1 MIIYENT
8 GHYRLLN
15 LLLTRGSVFPR
26 SLVIAIP
33 AAIFTGVLRALV
45 MYDYIPWLQGDD
57 AVMTETQA
65 WSGFSFLVG
74 FLIVFRTNMAYN
86 RFWDGCTSTHAMRA
100 EWFDAASSLIAFCK
114 HSKEIPAKVERFK
127 HILVRLFSMLHAAA
141 LAEIEDEEDEERC
154 LSLTFDLIDAWGID
168 EASMK
173 TIQESDARVELIF
186 EWIQM
191 LVVENINT
199 GVLSIPPPI
208 LSRAF
213 QEVANGMVQFHE
225 AFKISTIPFP
235 FPYAQTCDC
244 LLVIHWI
251 VVPFVTSAWVAR
263 PVWAAIFAFV
273 QVFILWALN
282 FIATEIENPF
292 GQDPNDIS
300 GQQMQDEMNKQLL
313 LLLAP
318 TTQKTPDLSP
328 FAVFD
333 PDPGEIDKDELM
345 RKSSFKTVWDE
356 LERKR
361 RMSRHAS
368 EGTIVSV
375 LQLEQR
381 PSFNV
386 FLKDGFAKAAGQK
399 FNEPKRVKDNAATA
413 RRRRKRRLSRS
424 NRSVRSSE
432 PSESDSP
439 ISVSG
444 GQNQP
449 WSSMSQAD
457 SQPPSQTSSGSLS
470 SDFANQHYHRASS
483 PRLEVN
489 FGRRERSIDVSL
501 TKAQPVAFSSVKAFD
516 LSPEHRYSGGG
527 ETTAFSIEIPKTI
540 PSIGQNGQSWES
552 LEKDSDTLV
561 TSVEGGASNLGL
573 RDVAKTILEPILV
586 RGPESPAI
594 LAPLPN
600 RIPSQSESRS
610 DSTPEGPP
618 TLTKDLVSAPPVS
631 QQVRLQWHTAGD
643 KAAGPEVLTRKYTS
657 EGDCHAI
664 EV

>member
-33 AAIFTGVLRALV
+33 AALLTAALRALIQEK
-45 MYDYIPWLQGDD
+45 YIPWLEDD
-57 AVMTETQA
+57 DSVMSETQA

-100 EWFDAASSLIAFCK
+100 EWFDAASSLVAFCK
-114 HSKEIPAKVERFK
+114 HSKEPAEKVERFK

-168 EASMK
+168 EVSMK
-173 TIQESDARVELIF
+173 TIQDSEARVELIF

-191 LVVENINT
+191 IVVENIQT

-251 VVPFVTSAWVAR
+251 VVPFVTSAWVMK
-263 PVWAAIFAFV
+263 PYWAGIFAFV

-300 GQQMQDEMNKQLL
+300 GCQMQDEMNKQLL
-313 LLLAP
+313 LLLYP
-318 TTQKTPDLSP
+318 STQRVPQLSEQAI
-328 FAVFD
+328 FHS
-333 PDPGEIDKDELM
+333 DPGSLDNTELTK
-345 RKSSFKTVWDE
+345 KSSFKDVWDE
-356 LERKR
+356 IERKR
-361 RMSRHAS
+361 RIARAAS
-368 EGTIVSV
+368 EATLASMPAGA
-375 LQLEQR
+375 LEHR
-381 PSFNV
+381 PSFRV
-386 FLKDGFAKAAGQK
+386 LMSEGLSKAAGQK
-399 FNEPKRVKDNAATA
+399 YNEPKRSKDHSLAA
-413 RRRRKRRLSRS
+413 RRRKDRRSTKRSTK
-424 NRSVRSSE
+424 SSE
-432 PSESDSP
+432 VSQSETDSP
-439 ISVSG
+439 IDG
-444 GQNQP
+444 GP
-449 WSSMSQAD
+449 SFCMSPEGSLVASQA
-457 SQPPSQTSSGSLS
+457 SQASQASSGSLCS
-470 SDFANQHYHRASS
+470 EFVTLGGSPPHRASS
-483 PRLEVN
+483 PHLDVN
-489 FGRRERSIDVSL
+489 FGRRDRFSD
-501 TKAQPVAFSSVKAFD
+501 KARNFD
-516 LSPEHRYSGGG
+516 LSPEHRHSG
-527 ETTAFSIEIPKTI
+527 ETKAFSIEIPKMI
-540 PSIGQNGQSWES
+540 PRALTAQST
-552 LEKDSDTLV
+552 KDSVDMTASDTCGPGGYAG
-561 TSVEGGASNLGL
+561 TSLGSRL
-573 RDVAKTILEPILV
+573 RDVARLPLEQACL
-586 RGPESPAI
+586 PAI
-594 LAPLPN
+594 VGSDEQGMPAIPGAMHQAIVKAAP
-600 RIPSQSESRS
+600 
-610 DSTPEGPP
+610 
-618 TLTKDLVSAPPVS
+618 AH

-643 KAAGPEVLTRKYTS
+643 NAAGPELFAAFTS
-657 EGDCHAI
+657 EDSGALKPI